1 MYFKTMG
8 PVKLR
13 NGFAS
18 KARMSVCMSA
28 GDGRML
34 AAGRA
39 ESLCCEGQRERQGDD
54 GPLQIYDRACGH
66 TWTGSLVVKA
76 VVWVGPYCW
85 LRGSDLRTPA
95 QRRHLET
102 QGNVSLTQH
111 SRDTCRA
118 CRGLEAESQTRALPT
133 PTPPSPDPPL
143 PPSLC
148 PQLPPPPSLSRS
160 PTQPSP
166 TLSLRPKPTRPP
178 PALHLPPSHLC
189 TPRSPAPP
197 PSAAPGI
204 GKEFSCVDCWKDG
217 TRRQKS
223 QTQRTCAG
231 HGVSFPGPWN
241 VPSEA
246 APWSLPCREGLR
258 LQVGC
263 PRLGR
268 GPASQRS
275 STRVC
280 PQGCP

>member
-39 ESLCCEGQRERQGDD
+39 ESLYCEGQRERQGDD

-133 PTPPSPDPPL
+133 PTPTPPPPTPLSL
-143 PPSLC
+143 PPSV
-148 PQLPPPPSLSRS
+148 PTS
-160 PTQPSP
+160 P
-166 TLSLRPKPTRPP
+166 R
-178 PALHLPPSHLC
+178 LPPS
-189 TPRSPAPP
+189 PALPL
-197 PSAAPGI
+197 
-204 GKEFSCVDCWKDG
+204 
-217 TRRQKS
+217 
-223 QTQRTCAG
+223 
-231 HGVSFPGPWN
+231 
-241 VPSEA
+241 
-246 APWSLPCREGLR
+246 SLPQLAPCA
-258 LQVGC
+258 
-263 PRLGR
+263 PHPR
-268 GPASQRS
+268 GPVIRACIV
-275 STRVC
+275 T
-280 PQGCP
+280 

>member
-1 MYFKTMG
+1 
-8 PVKLR
+8 
-13 NGFAS
+13 
-18 KARMSVCMSA
+18 
-28 GDGRML
+28 ML

-39 ESLCCEGQRERQGDD
+39 ESLYCEGQRERQGDD

-133 PTPPSPDPPL
+133 PTPPLPRPPSPSLPLSPTPPASLPL
-143 PPSLC
+143 PLSHSAFPNSLPAPPTHSAPSHLA
-148 PQLPPPPSLSRS
+148 PP
-160 PTQPSP
+160 T
-166 TLSLRPKPTRPP
+166 
-178 PALHLPPSHLC
+178 LPPSHS
-189 TPRSPAPP
+189 PVSRSPSLCCPWHREGVLLP
-197 PSAAPGI
+197 Y
-204 GKEFSCVDCWKDG
+204 VDCWKDG

>member
-1 MYFKTMG
+1 
-8 PVKLR
+8 
-13 NGFAS
+13 
-18 KARMSVCMSA
+18 
-28 GDGRML
+28 ML

-39 ESLCCEGQRERQGDD
+39 ESLYCEGQRERQGDD

-133 PTPPSPDPPL
+133 PTPPPPPTPLSLPPSVPNSPRLPPSPALPLSLPQLSPCAPHPLGPL
-143 PPSLC
+143 PPLHS
-148 PQLPPPPSLSRS
+148 PVSRS
-160 PTQPSP
+160 P
-166 TLSLRPKPTRPP
+166 SLCCPWHREGV
-178 PALHLPPSHLC
+178 LLPY
-189 TPRSPAPP
+189 
-197 PSAAPGI
+197 
-204 GKEFSCVDCWKDG
+204 VDCWKDG

>member
-133 PTPPSPDPPL
+133 PTPPLPRPPSPSLPLSPTPPASLPL
-143 PPSLC
+143 PLSHSAFPNSLPSPPTHSAPSHPPTFAL
-148 PQLPPPPSLSRS
+148 PGLPLPLPLLPP
-160 PTQPSP
+160 
-166 TLSLRPKPTRPP
+166 
-178 PALHLPPSHLC
+178 A
-189 TPRSPAPP
+189 
-197 PSAAPGI
+197 
-204 GKEFSCVDCWKDG
+204 
-217 TRRQKS
+217 
-223 QTQRTCAG
+223 
-231 HGVSFPGPWN
+231 
-241 VPSEA
+241 
-246 APWSLPCREGLR
+246 
-258 LQVGC
+258 
-263 PRLGR
+263 
-268 GPASQRS
+268 
-275 STRVC
+275 
-280 PQGCP
+280 

>member
-39 ESLCCEGQRERQGDD
+39 ESLYCEGQRERQGDD

-133 PTPPSPDPPL
+133 PTPTPFKQHRLPRKEKGEATCVPKEQNEQTMPL
-143 PPSLC
+143 WA
-148 PQLPPPPSLSRS
+148 Q
-160 PTQPSP
+160 PT
-166 TLSLRPKPTRPP
+166 
-178 PALHLPPSHLC
+178 
-189 TPRSPAPP
+189 
-197 PSAAPGI
+197 PG
-204 GKEFSCVDCWKDG
+204 
-217 TRRQKS
+217 
-223 QTQRTCAG
+223 
-231 HGVSFPGPWN
+231 N
-241 VPSEA
+241 
-246 APWSLPCREGLR
+246 
-258 LQVGC
+258 
-263 PRLGR
+263 R
-268 GPASQRS
+268 GPSRPVPAVLGGGW
-275 STRVC
+275 TRL
-280 PQGCP
+280 P

>member
-39 ESLCCEGQRERQGDD
+39 ESLYCEGQRERQGDD

-133 PTPPSPDPPL
+133 PTPTPPPPTPLSLPPSVPNSPRLPPSPALPLSLPQLSPCAPHPLGPL
-143 PPSLC
+143 PPGTSH
-148 PQLPPPPSLSRS
+148 PPTFALPG
-160 PTQPSP
+160 
-166 TLSLRPKPTRPP
+166 
-178 PALHLPPSHLC
+178 LP
-189 TPRSPAPP
+189 
-197 PSAAPGI
+197 
-204 GKEFSCVDCWKDG
+204 
-217 TRRQKS
+217 
-223 QTQRTCAG
+223 
-231 HGVSFPGPWN
+231 
-241 VPSEA
+241 
-246 APWSLPCREGLR
+246 LPLP
-258 LQVGC
+258 LL
-263 PRLGR
+263 PL
-268 GPASQRS
+268 A
-275 STRVC
+275 
-280 PQGCP
+280 

>member
-39 ESLCCEGQRERQGDD
+39 ESLYCEGQRERQGDD

-133 PTPPSPDPPL
+133 PTPTPTPTPFKQHRLPRKEKGEATCVPKEQNEQTMPL
-143 PPSLC
+143 WA
-148 PQLPPPPSLSRS
+148 Q
-160 PTQPSP
+160 PT
-166 TLSLRPKPTRPP
+166 
-178 PALHLPPSHLC
+178 
-189 TPRSPAPP
+189 
-197 PSAAPGI
+197 PG
-204 GKEFSCVDCWKDG
+204 
-217 TRRQKS
+217 
-223 QTQRTCAG
+223 
-231 HGVSFPGPWN
+231 N
-241 VPSEA
+241 
-246 APWSLPCREGLR
+246 
-258 LQVGC
+258 
-263 PRLGR
+263 R
-268 GPASQRS
+268 GPSRPVPAVLGGGW
-275 STRVC
+275 TRL
-280 PQGCP
+280 P

>member
-39 ESLCCEGQRERQGDD
+39 ESLYCEGQRERQGDD

-133 PTPPSPDPPL
+133 PTPT
-143 PPSLC
+143 
-148 PQLPPPPSLSRS
+148 PPPPTPCRLRHPPRGSAFISPFSSREA
-160 PTQPSP
+160 
-166 TLSLRPKPTRPP
+166 P
-178 PALHLPPSHLC
+178 PA
-189 TPRSPAPP
+189 SPAPP
-197 PSAAPGI
+197 RPCLLLSFSRFSLGLRGLALAEAAAA
-204 GKEFSCVDCWKDG
+204 G
-217 TRRQKS
+217 TRR
-223 QTQRTCAG
+223 
-231 HGVSFPGPWN
+231 W
-241 VPSEA
+241 
-246 APWSLPCREGLR
+246 
-258 LQVGC
+258 
-263 PRLGR
+263 
-268 GPASQRS
+268 
-275 STRVC
+275 
-280 PQGCP
+280 

>member
-118 CRGLEAESQTRALPT
+118 CRGLEAESQTGAPPT
-133 PTPPSPDPPL
+133 SPDPSL
-143 PPSLC
+143 PPSV
-148 PQLPPPPSLSRS
+148 PRH
-160 PTQPSP
+160 
-166 TLSLRPKPTRPP
+166 TL
-178 PALHLPPSHLC
+178 
-189 TPRSPAPP
+189 
-197 PSAAPGI
+197 
-204 GKEFSCVDCWKDG
+204 
-217 TRRQKS
+217 
-223 QTQRTCAG
+223 
-231 HGVSFPGPWN
+231 
-241 VPSEA
+241 
-246 APWSLPCREGLR
+246 GLR
-258 LQVGC
+258 WH
-263 PRLGR
+263 
-268 GPASQRS
+268 
-275 STRVC
+275 
-280 PQGCP
+280 

>member
-133 PTPPSPDPPL
+133 PTPHSPDPTLL
-143 PPSLC
+143 PFLC

-166 TLSLRPKPTRPP
+166 TLSLRPPPTRPP
-178 PALHLPPSHLC
+178 PTLPPLHS
-189 TPRSPAPP
+189 PVSRSPSLCCPRHRE
-197 PSAAPGI
+197 GVLLC
-204 GKEFSCVDCWKDG
+204 GLLE
-217 TRRQKS
+217 RRDQK
-223 QTQRTCAG
+223 TEEPDTKNLCRARG
-231 HGVSFPGPWN
+231 FFPGPM
-241 VPSEA
+241 EC
-246 APWSLPCREGLR
+246 SL
-258 LQVGC
+258 
-263 PRLGR
+263 
-268 GPASQRS
+268 
-275 STRVC
+275 
-280 PQGCP
+280 

>member
-39 ESLCCEGQRERQGDD
+39 ESLYCEGQRERQGDD

-133 PTPPSPDPPL
+133 PTPT
-143 PPSLC
+143 
-148 PQLPPPPSLSRS
+148 PPPFKQHRLPRKEKGEATCVPKEQNEQTMPLWAQ
-160 PTQPSP
+160 PT
-166 TLSLRPKPTRPP
+166 
-178 PALHLPPSHLC
+178 
-189 TPRSPAPP
+189 
-197 PSAAPGI
+197 PG
-204 GKEFSCVDCWKDG
+204 
-217 TRRQKS
+217 
-223 QTQRTCAG
+223 
-231 HGVSFPGPWN
+231 N
-241 VPSEA
+241 
-246 APWSLPCREGLR
+246 
-258 LQVGC
+258 
-263 PRLGR
+263 R
-268 GPASQRS
+268 GPSRPVPAVLGGGW
-275 STRVC
+275 TRL
-280 PQGCP
+280 P

>member
-39 ESLCCEGQRERQGDD
+39 ESLYCEGQRERQGDD

-133 PTPPSPDPPL
+133 PTPSFLLPPGLPERAPRALTTVLTLSWSRETPYRDQRMGGQKFICLRMEVHGTGSPPL
-143 PPSLC
+143 
-148 PQLPPPPSLSRS
+148 RV
-160 PTQPSP
+160 
-166 TLSLRPKPTRPP
+166 
-178 PALHLPPSHLC
+178 
-189 TPRSPAPP
+189 
-197 PSAAPGI
+197 PG
-204 GKEFSCVDCWKDG
+204 
-217 TRRQKS
+217 
-223 QTQRTCAG
+223 
-231 HGVSFPGPWN
+231 
-241 VPSEA
+241 
-246 APWSLPCREGLR
+246 WSLW
-258 LQVGC
+258 VH
-263 PRLGR
+263 
-268 GPASQRS
+268 
-275 STRVC
+275 
-280 PQGCP
+280 